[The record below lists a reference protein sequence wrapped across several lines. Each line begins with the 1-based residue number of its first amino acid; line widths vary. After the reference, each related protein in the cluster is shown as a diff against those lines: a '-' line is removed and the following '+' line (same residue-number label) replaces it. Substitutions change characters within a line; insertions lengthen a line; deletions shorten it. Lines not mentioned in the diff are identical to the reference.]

1 MPIDGGFIL
10 IIMMSDFWKKH
21 LPFIMQIFQEVV
33 VGSYED
39 HLGEHLK
46 DIHTQTP
53 TQSLWI
59 IIWWWEWGR
68 IHVYLNIFLLV
79 VVTVH
84 SKQPQCI

>member
-1 MPIDGGFIL
+1 MKDNVYKSTSKWNMPIDGGFIL

-53 TQSLWI
+53 TQSLRI
-59 IIWWWEWGR
+59 IIW
-68 IHVYLNIFLLV
+68 
-79 VVTVH
+79 
-84 SKQPQCI
+84 